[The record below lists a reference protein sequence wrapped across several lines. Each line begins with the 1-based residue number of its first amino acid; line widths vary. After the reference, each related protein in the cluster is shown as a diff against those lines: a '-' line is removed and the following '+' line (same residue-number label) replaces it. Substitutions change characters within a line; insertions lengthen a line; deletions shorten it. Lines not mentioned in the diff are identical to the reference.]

1 MSGSCHYD
9 TVAFD
14 VRDNATIL
22 FFARTHGQ
30 GDIDDYVLFM
40 RTISDEFDAPIFIEV
55 NECQLSGT
63 DLIREVTM
71 TEGMLRIRFRE
82 PVGEFGGESEFVLT
96 FDSTDENR
104 LSVETGAFRVL
115 GDKLSGGHA

>member
-14 VRDNATIL
+14 GRDNVTIL
-22 FFARTHGQ
+22 FFARTRGQ

-40 RTISDEFDAPIFIEV
+40 RTISDEFAAPIFIEV

-82 PVGEFGGESEFVLT
+82 PVGEFGGKSEFVLT

-104 LSVETGAFRVL
+104 SSVETGAFRVL

>member
-1 MSGSCHYD
+1 
-9 TVAFD
+9 
-14 VRDNATIL
+14 
-22 FFARTHGQ
+22 
-30 GDIDDYVLFM
+30 M
-40 RTISDEFDAPIFIEV
+40 RTFSDEFDAPIFIEV

-82 PVGEFGGESEFVLT
+82 PVGEFGGKSEFVLT

-104 LSVETGAFRVL
+104 SSVETGAFRVL